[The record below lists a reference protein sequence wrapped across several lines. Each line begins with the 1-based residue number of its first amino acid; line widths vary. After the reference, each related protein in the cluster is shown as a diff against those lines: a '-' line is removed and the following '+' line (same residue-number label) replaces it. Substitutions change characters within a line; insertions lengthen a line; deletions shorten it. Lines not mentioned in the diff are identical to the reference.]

1 MWCLLG
7 CAGDQQGDT
16 PKARAEAFL
25 EDISSTL
32 KND

>member
-7 CAGDQQGDT
+7 CAGDGDT

-25 EDISSTL
+25 EGISSTL